1 MRKTAAITIIIAIF
15 CSLCS
20 CKDKRVADEQT
31 DTATQSLAGER
42 TQESADTEKNNTEES
57 TSDTSAL
64 DSSNDGI
71 IDLPKIDF

>member
-1 MRKTAAITIIIAIF
+1 MLIAIF

-31 DTATQSLAGER
+31 DTATQTWAEER